1 MFRPHAAVAALV
13 GSVAIAACGGSGNN
27 NTSSGSTPT
36 TPPPTTTNPCVSA
49 GTAEAG
55 AAGVVAQSR
64 IPPPDKRTIVDGDT
78 RGRVYAA
85 IALHRARASTRAQT
99 TAVTPAPVADDI
111 GNIAVLQ
118 DAGDLVISQRPFD
131 LAGVGLHF
139 SPSGAGY
146 SVSKIDPTFRTPLGN
161 AVTLGDDDSASFT
174 IPFSFPYYG
183 TGQTSVFVNSDGNI
197 TFGVGDNASTDR
209 DLTRFMN
216 GAPRIAPFF
225 ADLDPTQGTGKVLV
239 YSAPDHF
246 TATWCGVRG
255 YGVNQTVT
263 VQSTLLPDGSVEIK
277 FGPTV
282 TLGDA
287 IVGTSPGHTKDF
299 TAVTLSSGTGS
310 GSGALGERF
319 ASAASIDTVAVG
331 QRFYATHPDNFDQ
344 LVVWSDQSLVQDAFS
359 YEINVANEI
368 QGIGQG
374 PPFDESNSYGSGG
387 ALRSFVFMNQLS
399 QFPDDPTQK
408 FLGEN
413 NTLSVMGQ
421 EVGHRWLAYLQFRDH
436 TGATSN
442 ALLGRDLEHW
452 SFFLNSDASV
462 MEGNQI
468 QDLGGGQF
476 TTTDAVK
483 RYSMLDQYVMGLVA
497 PSDVPSFFY
506 VENPVSTKTPASA
519 PQIGVSFTGTRRDV
533 LISDVIAVEGPRIP
547 ATALSRTHRQAF
559 IYVVSNGASVDSTQV
574 AKVDKI
580 RQAWESFFLQATGGR
595 MTALTKLQ

>member
-1 MFRPHAAVAALV
+1 MFRARAALAALV
-13 GSVAIAACGGSGNN
+13 GSVAIAACGGSSN
-27 NTSSGSTPT
+27 SSGGSTPT
-36 TPPPTTTNPCVSA
+36 TPPPPINGNPCLSA
-49 GTAEAG
+49 DTAEVAAVG
-55 AAGVVAQSR
+55 AAAQSG
-64 IPPPDKRTIVDGDT
+64 IPPPDKSTIVDGDP

-85 IALHRARASTRAQT
+85 LALHRARVSTRART
-99 TAVTPAPVADDI
+99 TAITPAPVADDI

-118 DAGDLVISQRPFD
+118 DTGDLVIPQNTFD
-131 LAGVGLHF
+131 LVGGGLRF
-139 SPSGAGY
+139 SPAGSGY
-146 SVSKIDPTFRTPLGN
+146 FVSKIDPTFRTPLGN
-161 AVTLGDDDSASFT
+161 QVTLGDDDSAAFT
-174 IPFSFPYYG
+174 APFSFPYYG
-183 TGQTSVFVNSDGNI
+183 IGQTSVFVNSDGNI
-197 TFGVGDNASTDR
+197 TFGEGDSASTDR
-209 DLTRFMN
+209 NLSRFMT

-225 ADLDPTQGTGKVLV
+225 ADLDPTQGSGKVLV
-239 YSAPDHF
+239 SSAPDHF

-255 YGVNQTVT
+255 YGVPQTVT
-263 VQSTLLPDGSVEIK
+263 VQTTLLPDGSMEIK
-277 FGPTV
+277 FGPTI

-287 IVGTSPGHTKDF
+287 IIGTSPGHTKDF
-299 TAVTLSSGTGS
+299 AAVKLSSGTGS
-310 GSGALGERF
+310 GSGAVAERF
-319 ASAASIDTVAVG
+319 ASSASIDTVAVG

-344 LVVWSDQSLVQDAFS
+344 LVVWSDQSLVHDAFS

-374 PPFDESNSYGSGG
+374 DPFNESSAYGSAGQ
-387 ALRSFVFMNQLS
+387 LRSVVFMDAVS
-399 QFPDDPTQK
+399 KFPDDPTQK

-436 TGATSN
+436 AGATSKL
-442 ALLGRDLEHW
+442 LLGRDQAHW

-476 TTTDAVK
+476 VTTDAVK

-506 VENPVSTKTPASA
+506 VENPVSTKTPGSS
-519 PQIGVSFTGTRRDV
+519 PQIGVSFSGTRRDV
-533 LISDVIAVEGPRIP
+533 LISDVIAVEGPRVP
-547 ATALSRTHRQAF
+547 AFASSRTHRQAF
-559 IYVVSNGASVDSTQV
+559 IYVVSNGSVDSTQV

-595 MTALTKLQ
+595 MTALTKLH